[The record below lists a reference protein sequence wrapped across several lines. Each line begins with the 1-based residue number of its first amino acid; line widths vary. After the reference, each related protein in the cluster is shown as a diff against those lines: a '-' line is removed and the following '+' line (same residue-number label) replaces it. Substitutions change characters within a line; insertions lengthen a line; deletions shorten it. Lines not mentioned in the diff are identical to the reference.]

1 MSQKNDI
8 QEKENIKTSQRN
20 NTHEK
25 ENTTK
30 KSQKNVIKD
39 KENIKKLQKN
49 DIKGMNKKYK
59 NKKNNILALKDQDFM
74 NRMINTPIMTESEV
88 GLVNSLTIS
97 ILETSLLDGFLNK
110 ESEWSYMPDISFSD
124 DDSDDELTSKVRFIT
139 SNSPTL
145 MKTKKKN
152 TEKTAIIPKNSKGHP
167 KITGKVPRK
176 EFTLSTSTVSTSNN
190 LEAQARET
198 SKNRLKTE

>member
-8 QEKENIKTSQRN
+8 QEKENTKTSQRN

-30 KSQKNVIKD
+30 KSQNNVIKD
-39 KENIKKLQKN
+39 KENTKKLQKN

-59 NKKNNILALKDQDFM
+59 NKKDNILALKDQDFM

-88 GLVNSLTIS
+88 GLVNSLAIS

-110 ESEWSYMPDISFSD
+110 ESD
-124 DDSDDELTSKVRFIT
+124 
-139 SNSPTL
+139 
-145 MKTKKKN
+145 
-152 TEKTAIIPKNSKGHP
+152 
-167 KITGKVPRK
+167 
-176 EFTLSTSTVSTSNN
+176 
-190 LEAQARET
+190 
-198 SKNRLKTE
+198 